1 MCYKSIGGD
10 CMKIMEKFRQKMC
23 DPFGKEAVTIAF
35 LGDSVTQGC
44 FEVYTTEDAGLETV
58 YDTEN
63 AYHTHLRKLLN
74 HLYPKVPVN
83 IINAGISGGT
93 AGDGAARLQ
102 RDVLR
107 FSPDL
112 CVVCFGLNDSCNPA
126 EDAPEAYRAALA
138 DIFTRLRQQSI
149 EVIFMT
155 PNMMCTAVSP
165 SIEDETIR
173 GTAASVVQ
181 VQNSGRLEQFLTMG
195 KETAAAL
202 DIPVCD
208 CYAKWQRLASFG
220 VDTNALLANGIN
232 HPTRDMNWLFAMSLA
247 DTMMK

>member
-1 MCYKSIGGD
+1 
-10 CMKIMEKFRQKMC
+10 MKIMEKFRQKMC

-220 VDTNALLANGIN
+220 VDTNALLANDIN
-232 HPTRDMNWLFAMSLA
+232 HPTRDMNWLFALSLA

>member
-1 MCYKSIGGD
+1 
-10 CMKIMEKFRQKMC
+10 MKIMEKFRQKMC

-220 VDTNALLANGIN
+220 VDTNA
-232 HPTRDMNWLFAMSLA
+232 
-247 DTMMK
+247 

>member
-1 MCYKSIGGD
+1 
-10 CMKIMEKFRQKMC
+10 MKIMEKFRQKMW

-44 FEVYTTEDAGLETV
+44 FEVYTTEDAGLEAV

-74 HLYPKVPVN
+74 HLYPKVPLN

-232 HPTRDMNWLFAMSLA
+232 HPTRDMNWLFALA
-247 DTMMK
+247 LAETMMK

>member
-1 MCYKSIGGD
+1 
-10 CMKIMEKFRQKMC
+10 MKIMEKFRQKMW

-74 HLYPKVPVN
+74 HLYPKVPLN

-181 VQNSGRLEQFLTMG
+181 VQNSGRLEQFLTIG

-208 CYAKWQRLASFG
+208 CYAKWQRLATFG

-232 HPTRDMNWLFAMSLA
+232 HPTRDMNWLFALSLA
-247 DTMMK
+247 ETMMK

>member
-1 MCYKSIGGD
+1 
-10 CMKIMEKFRQKMC
+10 MKIMEKFRQKMC

-112 CVVCFGLNDSCNPA
+112 CVVFFGLNDSCNPA

-232 HPTRDMNWLFAMSLA
+232 HPTRDMNWLFALSLA

>member
-1 MCYKSIGGD
+1 
-10 CMKIMEKFRQKMC
+10 MKIMEKFRQKMC

-232 HPTRDMNWLFAMSLA
+232 HPTRDMNWLFALSLA

>member
-1 MCYKSIGGD
+1 
-10 CMKIMEKFRQKMC
+10 MKIMEKFRQKMC

>member
-1 MCYKSIGGD
+1 
-10 CMKIMEKFRQKMC
+10 MKIMVKFRQKMC

-232 HPTRDMNWLFAMSLA
+232 HPTRDMNWLFALSLA

>member
-1 MCYKSIGGD
+1 M
-10 CMKIMEKFRQKMC
+10 
-23 DPFGKEAVTIAF
+23 
-35 LGDSVTQGC
+35 
-44 FEVYTTEDAGLETV
+44 
-58 YDTEN
+58 
-63 AYHTHLRKLLN
+63 
-74 HLYPKVPVN
+74 N
-83 IINAGISGGT
+83 IINGGISGGT

-165 SIEDETIR
+165 SIEDELIR

-181 VQNSGRLEQFLTMG
+181 VQNSGRLERFLAIG

-232 HPTRDMNWLFAMSLA
+232 HPTRDMNWLFALSLA

>member
-1 MCYKSIGGD
+1 
-10 CMKIMEKFRQKMC
+10 MKIMEKFRQKMC

-165 SIEDETIR
+165 SIEDEMIR

-195 KETAAAL
+195 RETAAAL

-232 HPTRDMNWLFAMSLA
+232 HPTRDMNWLFALSLA
-247 DTMMK
+247 ETMMQ

>member
-1 MCYKSIGGD
+1 
-10 CMKIMEKFRQKMC
+10 MKIMEKFRQKMC

-74 HLYPKVPVN
+74 HLYPKVPLN

-181 VQNSGRLEQFLTMG
+181 VQNSGRLEQFLAMG

-232 HPTRDMNWLFAMSLA
+232 HPTRDMNWLFALSLA
-247 DTMMK
+247 ETMMK

>member
-1 MCYKSIGGD
+1 
-10 CMKIMEKFRQKMC
+10 MKIMEKFRQKMC

-165 SIEDETIR
+165 SIEDEMIR
-173 GTAASVVQ
+173 GTAVSVVQ

-232 HPTRDMNWLFAMSLA
+232 HPTRDMNWLFALSLA